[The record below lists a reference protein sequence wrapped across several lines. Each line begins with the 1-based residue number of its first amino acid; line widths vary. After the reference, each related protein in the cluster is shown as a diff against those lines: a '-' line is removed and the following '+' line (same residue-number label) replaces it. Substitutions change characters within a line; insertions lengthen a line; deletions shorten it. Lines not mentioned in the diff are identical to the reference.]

1 MENTCSVSMCGRG
14 FVTSWRMGKTE
25 ETKSQEQECLTT
37 HFQWL
42 LPPSRYQFL
51 KFLEYPRITA
61 GVKHLTHKP
70 MGDKLWFHIYTT
82 TNREMSQV
90 NIQKTKISWMD
101 SNFRGL
107 VFNYFCCDKLFNYF
121 LKIYLFIFILRVH
134 VFT

>member
-14 FVTSWRMGKTE
+14 FVTSWRMGKRE

-61 GVKHLTHKP
+61 GAKHLTHKP

-107 VFNYFCCDKLFNYF
+107 VFN
-121 LKIYLFIFILRVH
+121 
-134 VFT
+134 